1 MIRIAICDDDNN
13 FVGELETMILREAS
27 KAGVGAETETYSDGD
42 TLVADMEKG
51 YRYELIFMDIEME
64 RVDGI
69 NAARQIRQ
77 IDRSTLL
84 IYVSRYEQYLKELFE
99 VEPFRFLLKPVN
111 EARFQKYFLD
121 ACSRIGETE
130 VYYRFTFNKERRKV
144 AVRDIVYFESRNRVV
159 HIFLA
164 NGSSERFYGKLNI
177 VESELAQSRQTF
189 LRIHQSYL
197 VNYIYIEK
205 MTFSTVTVLLENDKK
220 VLKISEDREKA
231 VRAQLCGIAGG
242 KAVVE

>member
-1 MIRIAICDDDNN
+1 MIRIAICDDDNR

-27 KAGVGAETETYSDGD
+27 KAGIGVETETYSDGD

-99 VEPFRFLLKPVN
+99 VEPFRFLLKPVD
-111 EARFQKYFLD
+111 EAKLKKYFRD

-130 VYYRFTFNKERRKV
+130 AYYQFTFNKEIRKV
-144 AVRDIVYFESRNRVV
+144 AVRDIVYFESRNRVI
-159 HIFLA
+159 HIFLV
-164 NGSSERFYGKLNI
+164 NGLSERFYGKLNI
-177 VESELAQSRQTF
+177 VESKLAQSRQTF

-197 VNYIYIEK
+197 VNYNYIEK
-205 MTFSTVTVLLENDKK
+205 MTFSTVTVLLEHDKK

-231 VRAQLCGIAGG
+231 VRAQLCSIADG

>member
-27 KAGVGAETETYSDGD
+27 KIGFGAETETYSDGD
-42 TLVADMEKG
+42 TLVADMKKG

-84 IYVSRYEQYLKELFE
+84 IYVSHYEQYLKELFE
-99 VEPFRFLLKPVN
+99 VEPFRFLLKPVD

-164 NGSSERFYGKLNI
+164 NGSSECFYGKLNI

-197 VNYIYIEK
+197 VNYNYIEK
-205 MTFSTVTVLLENDKK
+205 MTFSTVTVLLEHDKK

-231 VRAQLCGIAGG
+231 VRAQLCSIADG